1 MRAQR
6 PSSLKRHSNFKD
18 CQSHDASVADTVLAH
33 KTVRTK
39 HLHTEHLQTE
49 LVETDRFTSRGEA
62 NLNNVALNNLSIAG
76 QTSFP
81 ENFHTQLYEH
91 FSRTGQAMRVPRIIA
106 DSVTSQGMMWAK
118 NNVNVDNLTT
128 DGCIDARGNFNCFGV
143 AHFYGAIKIHGSFEV
158 DQNVTTRAV
167 PSLLTHVTESQDKP
181 QPKEI
186 VREKET
192 QLLEVQTFHCKLLE
206 VDQIKAKDSLDVK
219 QVSTQRLFSYTHNV
233 KELVAETLQV
243 GNVVANETVTTSH
256 LDATTGQI
264 ETLHIATLLDTPRIN
279 VNVLEVSD
287 MVNARMVKSELVE
300 TKRVTTKSLAAE
312 KIQTAQLEVAKQAQ
326 IDQAII
332 KSLSVHGTLAVQ
344 GEMICQD
351 ITRLQDTVCNGSFQL
366 SDRIESK
373 VGQPIQCRQAVQFHQ
388 PTCWSAYQYFIF
400 NTQQSSVAK
409 PFRVDIHDNVSALII
424 DSDITNIVS
433 LEIKLPS
440 NPLPGQVLAIS
451 TNPSISAVQIRASA
465 PILNSPTT
473 MTMGSYA
480 QFMYIDRTNKWF
492 RIA

>member
-6 PSSLKRHSNFKD
+6 PSSMKRHSNFKD
-18 CQSHDASVADTVLAH
+18 CQSHDPSVTDTVLAH

-39 HLHTEHLQTE
+39 HVQTEHLQTE
-49 LVETDRFTSRGEA
+49 LVETDRFTSRGDA

-81 ENFHTQLYEH
+81 ENFHTQLYDH
-91 FSRTGQAMRVPRIIA
+91 FTRTGQAMRVPRIIA
-106 DSVTSQGMMWAK
+106 DSVTSHGMMWAK
-118 NNVNVDNLTT
+118 NNLNVDNLTT

-143 AHFYGAIKIHGSFEV
+143 AHFYGPIKIHGSFEV
-158 DQNVTTRAV
+158 DQNVTTRV
-167 PSLLTHVTESQDKP
+167 TSSLLAHVTEEVQA
-181 QPKEI
+181 PKEI

-243 GNVVANETVTTSH
+243 GNVVVNESITTSH
-256 LDATTGQI
+256 VDATTGQI
-264 ETLHIATLLDTPRIN
+264 GTLHIATLLDAPRIN
-279 VNVLEVSD
+279 VNVLEVGD
-287 MVNARMVKSELVE
+287 MVNARTMKSELIESKKVSA
-300 TKRVTTKSLAAE
+300 KSLTCD
-312 KIQTAQLEVAKQAQ
+312 KIQTTQLDVAKQAQ

-332 KSLSVHGTLAVQ
+332 KSLSVQSSLSVQ
-344 GEMICQD
+344 GETICHD
-351 ITRLQDTVCNGSFQL
+351 TTRLQDTLCSGSFQL

-373 VGQPIQCRQAVQFHQ
+373 VGQPIQCRQSIQFHQ

-424 DSDITNIVS
+424 DSDVTNIVS

-451 TNPSISAVQIRASA
+451 TNPSISSVQIRASA

-473 MTMGSYA
+473 MTMGSYV